1 MRLHQSEIEV
11 DDCGR
16 GAVVLVGLQQ
26 RGLAASRV
34 VGMTAD
40 GFLTLAVS
48 FVDGSLVRLS
58 HSNAKHDEAV
68 ELEAAMEWKDTSPNI
83 RDTFAITAAL

>member
-1 MRLHQSEIEV
+1 MDPSTCQRFYPGYQVYWQATVFNGPFHVGKIRVRLHQSEIDV

-40 GFLTLAVS
+40 VLAS
-48 FVDGSLVRLS
+48 
-58 HSNAKHDEAV
+58 
-68 ELEAAMEWKDTSPNI
+68 
-83 RDTFAITAAL
+83 